1 MRVLLI
7 NPDNP
12 VVTLTEYG
20 KWDKLNK
27 YRVWK
32 PLGLLTLA
40 NLTPAHWDV
49 DVIDENLGPADY
61 DRMPRPDVVGLTAFT
76 SQANRAY
83 RIAALFR
90 AKGVPVIMGGI
101 HATMC
106 EDEALQHADTVV
118 TGEAE
123 EVWAQVL
130 ADAAAGRLQRR
141 YAGGLAQ
148 TDRIAAAR
156 HDLFAGKYY
165 FGAIQTTRGCP
176 LCCNFCSVTVFNGG
190 GKDIP
195 GSVRRIQKHRISVV
209 GSFIMGIDTDEKGIG
224 EITAR
229 ACDTYGLDAANV
241 MILTPL
247 PGTALYREMAE
258 QQRII
263 ASNYPEDWQYY
274 TLCHPVAQYR
284 NFSWP
289 ELNDEIHRFNEIF
302 YSYGRIIRR
311 LRPFSLL

>member
-106 EDEALQHADTVV
+106 EDEALQHAATVV
-118 TGEAE
+118 TGEAGE
-123 EVWAQVL
+123 GGVGGGGWGPV
-130 ADAAAGRLQRR
+130 QRWS
-141 YAGGLAQ
+141 ACALAQ
-148 TDRIAAAR
+148 PARIAAAR

-165 FGAIQTTRGCP
+165 FGAIQTT
-176 LCCNFCSVTVFNGG
+176 
-190 GKDIP
+190 
-195 GSVRRIQKHRISVV
+195 
-209 GSFIMGIDTDEKGIG
+209 
-224 EITAR
+224 
-229 ACDTYGLDAANV
+229 
-241 MILTPL
+241 
-247 PGTALYREMAE
+247 
-258 QQRII
+258 
-263 ASNYPEDWQYY
+263 
-274 TLCHPVAQYR
+274 
-284 NFSWP
+284 
-289 ELNDEIHRFNEIF
+289 
-302 YSYGRIIRR
+302 
-311 LRPFSLL
+311 